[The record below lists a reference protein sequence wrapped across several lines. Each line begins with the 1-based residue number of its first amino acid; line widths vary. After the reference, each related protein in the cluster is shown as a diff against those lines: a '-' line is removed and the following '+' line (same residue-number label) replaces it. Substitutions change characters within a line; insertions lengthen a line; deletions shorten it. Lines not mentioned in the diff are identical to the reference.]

1 MKIKIEYEY
10 DSKYNS
16 PYFAYYIN
24 GDGNKVYFS
33 SSEGFE
39 KAKDKLIQSI
49 IDGKSIFI
57 PEPEEIEI

>member
-39 KAKDKLIQSI
+39 KAKDKLVAYV
-49 IDGKSIFI
+49 KSKSDVQI